1 MRSQI
6 DGGHDPIQERR
17 REQVIIE
24 RDAKVPT
31 FLQAAVKTHEK
42 AKSGWKQA
50 DGRNARRWLSSVKA
64 HLAPLLERRVDTL
77 KPRDF
82 FDALAS
88 AWIECLCV
96 ADNVFQRA
104 SAIMEW
110 AFAAYPERAMC
121 NPVPSA
127 RVAAEQKRAAVEAK
141 APPRDP
147 AYRCTRVHASAPC
160 GH

>member
-31 FLQAAVKTHEK
+31 FLQAAEKKHEK
-42 AKSGWKQA
+42 AKSAWKQA
-50 DGRNARRWLSSVKA
+50 DGRNVRRWLSSVKA

-77 KPRDF
+77 KPCDF
-82 FDALAS
+82 FDALTS
-88 AWIECLCV
+88 AWIECPRV

-110 AFAAYPERAMC
+110 AFAAYRSFATPRA
-121 NPVPSA
+121 NDLAPH
-127 RVAAEQKRAAVEAK
+127 AVHYKSLAVFQG
-141 APPRDP
+141 PI
-147 AYRCTRVHASAPC
+147 
-160 GH
+160 